1 MAKKIMFNDRYG
13 LTQAVLEG
21 RKTMTRRL
29 VPEGTP
35 CGCWRETVKRSRYQV
50 GEVVAIAQSYKE
62 VAQGGYPVDARYD
75 AFRTANWGDGEDGA
89 LKSSAGWNNKM
100 FVKSELMPHSIRITD
115 VRVERLN
122 DITPDD
128 CLKEGISFIDKI
140 KAYYFDRSDRNQGF
154 YYYTAK
160 RAFAALI
167 DKVSGKG
174 VWDSNPYVFVYEF
187 ELVD

>member
-29 VPEGTP
+29 VPDGTP
-35 CGCWRETVKRSRYQV
+35 LGCWKETVKRSRYQV
-50 GEVVAIAQSYKE
+50 GEVVAIAQSYKDAGYSEKE
-62 VAQGGYPVDARYD
+62 VFAGWPFSR
-75 AFRTANWGDGEDGA
+75 
-89 LKSSAGWNNKM
+89 AGWNNKL
-100 FVKSELMPHSIRITD
+100 FVAAGKMLHHIRITD

-140 KAYYFDRSDRNQGF
+140 KAYYFDRSDRDQGF

-160 RAFAALI
+160 HAFASLI